1 MGLDMYLRRSVYIG
15 ANYEHNKIE
24 GEINITR
31 NGIPVKIIFQN
42 VTEIEE
48 SCGYWRKANAIH
60 KWFIENVQ
68 EGVDNCKEYYVSKDK
83 LEMLLDICNKIKA
96 NPILAPELLPTQEG
110 FFFGNTDY
118 EECYWDDIE
127 LTIKILNIVL
137 ADTEERNG
145 KTYLRGD
152 IYYQSSW

>member
-1 MGLDMYLRRSVYIG
+1 
-15 ANYEHNKIE
+15 
-24 GEINITR
+24 
-31 NGIPVKIIFQN
+31 
-42 VTEIEE
+42 
-48 SCGYWRKANAIH
+48 
-60 KWFIENVQ
+60 
-68 EGVDNCKEYYVSKDK
+68 
-83 LEMLLDICNKIKA
+83 LEMLLDVCNKIKA

-127 LTIKILNIVL
+127 LTIEILNVVL